1 MMAAVA
7 EDTTAPAARE
17 TVTSHGVL
25 VQECTVSNNQH
36 TKQTQQPSFCEQ
48 SNTTTVETTT
58 TSHCYTDV
66 EDSFNQNNDSNVND
80 DSDSDN
86 GSDNDNDNGNSSYWD
101 VLMTLYLPLILLWFR
116 RSMFGP
122 ANLIRTIIVGQLM
135 RLVFVDNITEW
146 ISEKLP
152 PWLQVL
158 LFRSSAAATGT
169 GNGMSTVLGVAVANG
184 KIDPH
189 AWPPPAFTALAL
201 LTIFALVVHPDGL
214 TWIMLGKLRYV

>member
-25 VQECTVSNNQH
+25 VQECTASNQH
-36 TKQTQQPSFCEQ
+36 AKQTQQPSFYEQ
-48 SNTTTVETTT
+48 PNTTTVETT

-66 EDSFNQNNDSNVND
+66 EDSFNQNNDSNVNA
-80 DSDSDN
+80 DSDN
-86 GSDNDNDNGNSSYWD
+86 DSYNDNGNCSYWD
-101 VLMTLYLPLILLWFR
+101 VLMTLYLPLILMWFR

-122 ANLIRTIIVGQLM
+122 ANLIRSIVVGQLM

-158 LFRSSAAATGT
+158 LFRSSSAAATGT
-169 GNGMSTVLGVAVANG
+169 GNGMSTVLGVAASG